1 MNADRAARLALTFA
15 VVGLAVLQ
23 IILTWDFWG
32 TFGAGSNALTL
43 VFQGIGALLA
53 VIEALALVVAG
64 QAADR
69 GEHTRANVARAL
81 FIPLFAINLAGDIG
95 AIATFSAAEETRR
108 DQQTAAFDANARI
121 AAEAG
126 REVERLRAALDATG
140 LNLPSSAL
148 RPQAENAA
156 SRLARWEATGA
167 VVPRAVRTEAARL
180 ESALATAIEMEA
192 KVAARDQALAA
203 NAAIG
208 ARPRE
213 AHPQFE
219 ALATLL
225 HGLGIGATPDSVR
238 VWLAAGVGLAVKLWL
253 AFGLWAASARAVASA
268 QVMAVPPPSSEPEFN
283 PDGDGGEAAPQ
294 PTRTA
299 PGREPRA
306 AAVHD
311 VLDEIWS
318 ES

>member
-1 MNADRAARLALTFA
+1 MKAARFALTCA
-15 VVGLAVLQ
+15 VVGLAILQ

-32 TFGAGSNALTL
+32 TFGAGSGALTL

-69 GEHTRANVARAL
+69 GEFNRANVARAL
-81 FIPLFAINLAGDIG
+81 FIPLFVINLAGDIG

-108 DQQTAAFDANARI
+108 DQQAAGFDANTRI

-126 REVERLRAALDATG
+126 REAERLRAILEADG
-140 LNLPSSAL
+140 FNLPSSAL
-148 RPQAENAA
+148 RPQAENATG
-156 SRLARWEATGA
+156 RLARWEATGTL
-167 VVPRAVRTEAARL
+167 VPRTVRAEAARL
-180 ESALATAIEMEA
+180 ESALATATEMEA
-192 KVAARDQALAA
+192 KVEARDQALAA

-219 ALATLL
+219 ALSTLL
-225 HGLGIGATPDSVR
+225 QGVGVQATSDSVR

-253 AFGLWAASARAVASA
+253 AFGLWAASARALPPLKPEPATAEPPAPPDAVAEPLRPESA
-268 QVMAVPPPSSEPEFN
+268 PSKALTHPPVI
-283 PDGDGGEAAPQ
+283 Q
-294 PTRTA
+294 
-299 PGREPRA
+299 
-306 AAVHD
+306 D
-311 VLDEIWS
+311 VLDEIWGGS
-318 ES
+318 

>member
-1 MNADRAARLALTFA
+1 MNAGRAARMALTAA
-15 VVGLAVLQ
+15 VLGLAVLQ

-32 TFGAGSNALTL
+32 TFGAGSDALTL

-64 QAADR
+64 QAAER
-69 GEHTRANVARAL
+69 GEFNRANVARVL

-95 AIATFSAAEETRR
+95 AIATFSAAEESRR
-108 DQQTAAFDANARI
+108 DQHAAAFDENARI

-126 REVERLRAALDATG
+126 SEVGRLRAVLEADG

-156 SRLARWEATGA
+156 SRVARWEATGA
-167 VVPRAVRTEAARL
+167 VVPRTVRTEAARL

-225 HGLGIGATPDSVR
+225 QGVGVGVSPESVR

-253 AFGLWAASARAVASA
+253 AFGPWAASARVTVSAHVTEAPAS
-268 QVMAVPPPSSEPEFN
+268 PEPVFK
-283 PDGDGGEAAPQ
+283 PDGGGGEAP
-294 PTRTA
+294 PDPNR
-299 PGREPRA
+299 PVSGHEPRP